1 MYIKKVDEERYEVK
15 VNTNLGE
22 QLKIVHKSQLEWYF
36 NNQLML
42 NL

>member
-1 MYIKKVDEERYEVK
+1 MYIRKIDEERYKIK

-22 QLKIVHKSQLEWYF
+22 QFKIVHKFQLDWYF
-36 NNQLML
+36 NNQLTL